1 MLIYLLKYESGFLF
15 RYYGA
20 LGFRPV
26 LNIPINSIKKV
37 TARIRNSFNSL
48 KYKIQI
54 CKSSMYI
61 HIIINYLCYI
71 MCTVY

>member
-54 CKSSMYI
+54 I
-61 HIIINYLCYI
+61 VVPIIINYLCYI

>member
-26 LNIPINSIKKV
+26 LSIPINSIKKV
-37 TARIRNSFNSL
+37 TASIRNSFT
-48 KYKIQI
+48 
-54 CKSSMYI
+54 
-61 HIIINYLCYI
+61 H
-71 MCTVY
+71 